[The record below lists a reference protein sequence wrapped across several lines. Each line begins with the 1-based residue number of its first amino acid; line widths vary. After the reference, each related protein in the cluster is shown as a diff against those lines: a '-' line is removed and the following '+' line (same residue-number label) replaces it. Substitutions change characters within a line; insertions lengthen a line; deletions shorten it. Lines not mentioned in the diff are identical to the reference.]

1 MLTHDLVEAVRQE
14 GGDFYLV
21 RRLHEMTDIAQ
32 RSGLERDDVANA
44 MLAHAI
50 GLCRPDARSRKILA
64 ALLVKQA
71 RQLDSE
77 EVDRAMARAQ
87 W

>member
-1 MLTHDLVEAVRQE
+1 MLTHDLVESARQE

-50 GLCRPDARSRKILA
+50 GLCRPDPTSRKILA

-71 RQLDSE
+71 RQLDRDA
-77 EVDRAMARAQ
+77 VDQAMARAQ

>member
-1 MLTHDLVEAVRQE
+1 MLTHDLEQVRQE
-14 GGDFYLV
+14 GPDFYIV
-21 RRLHEMTDIAQ
+21 RRLHELTAIAQ
-32 RSGLERDDVANA
+32 QAGLDRDEVANA
-44 MLAHAI
+44 LISHAI